1 MISYDAVVMQGKE
14 KKCSISV
21 TRAEFLFGLLR
32 CCFCCFSLC
41 ELSFLDEIIKV
52 LVAMTDTKTIMIL

>member
-32 CCFCCFSLC
+32 CCFCCFSC
-41 ELSFLDEIIKV
+41 LDEIIKV
-52 LVAMTDTKTIMIL
+52 LVVIPETKTIMIL